1 LSGNDH
7 SSPRHRNSAERRGC
21 SDILFDQAAFLPRQL
36 RMQEECDQML
46 TSPKPKTSLL
56 RVSDTL
62 GLRYEKTGDG
72 PPLVLVHTIRTQL
85 EYFRSLAPLLAKSYT
100 VYAIDLPGHGHSPID
115 PLARFDEPYFRQG
128 VIGFIEKLDLTEV
141 TLVGE
146 SIGGAL
152 ALTVAAAIPKRIE
165 RVFAINPY
173 DYETRYG
180 DGIRRGN
187 WFANFIIG
195 SLQIPVLGAFNA
207 SVENKMVLGK
217 IMGGGYHD
225 PRKLPPDLLAEFG
238 RVARRP
244 GYKRAARKVL
254 AGWQSWSKA
263 RDWYRSVPA
272 PVTLIYGDSDWSHPN
287 ERERTRALL
296 PNARMFTLRDTGHF
310 SAVENPSELARIIL
324 AS

>member
-1 LSGNDH
+1 
-7 SSPRHRNSAERRGC
+7 
-21 SDILFDQAAFLPRQL
+21 
-36 RMQEECDQML
+36 ML
-46 TSPKPKTSLL
+46 TSPKPTLL
-56 RVSDTL
+56 QISNAL
-62 GLRYEKTGDG
+62 SLRYEKTGAG

-85 EYFRSLAPLLAKSYT
+85 EYFRSLAPVLARSYT

-128 VIGFIEKLDLTEV
+128 VIGFIEKLNLADV
-141 TLVGE
+141 TLAGE

-152 ALTVAAAIPKRIE
+152 ALTVAAAIPQRVK

-187 WFANFIIG
+187 GFANFIIG
-195 SLQIPVLGAFNA
+195 GLQIPILGAFNA
-207 SVENKMVLGK
+207 SLENKMVLGK

-225 PRKLPPDLLAEFG
+225 PRKLPPDLLTEFDQ
-238 RVARRP
+238 VAHRP

-254 AGWQSWSKA
+254 AGWRSWSKA
-263 RDWYRSVPA
+263 RDQYRKVSA
-272 PVTLIYGDSDWSHPN
+272 PVTLIYGDSDWSRPD
-287 ERERTRALL
+287 ERARTRALL
-296 PNARMFTLRDTGHF
+296 PDARVVTLENTGHF

-324 AS
+324 GS

>member
-1 LSGNDH
+1 M
-7 SSPRHRNSAERRGC
+7 P
-21 SDILFDQAAFLPRQL
+21 
-36 RMQEECDQML
+36 
-46 TSPKPKTSLL
+46 TSPESKPTLL
-56 RVSDTL
+56 PISSNL
-62 GLRYEKTGDG
+62 ALRYEKTGAG
-72 PPLVLVHTIRTQL
+72 PPLVLMHTIRTQL
-85 EYFRSLAPLLAKSYT
+85 EYFRSLAPVLAKSYT

-115 PLARFDEPYFRQG
+115 PLARFDEPYLRQG
-128 VIGFIEKLDLTEV
+128 VIGFIETLDLTDV
-141 TLVGE
+141 TLAGE

-152 ALTVAAAIPKRIE
+152 ALTVAAAIPQRIK

-187 WFANFIIG
+187 GFANLIIG

-207 SVENKMVLGK
+207 WLENKIVLGK

-225 PRKLPPDLLAEFG
+225 PRKLPPDLLTEFD

-254 AGWQSWSKA
+254 AGWRSWSKA
-263 RDWYRSVPA
+263 RDHYPGVSA
-272 PVTLIYGDSDWSHPN
+272 PVTLIYGDSDWSRPN

-296 PNARMFTLRDTGHF
+296 ADARRVTLKDTGHF
-310 SAVENPSELARIIL
+310 SAVENPSELARVIL
-324 AS
+324 GS

>member
-1 LSGNDH
+1 M
-7 SSPRHRNSAERRGC
+7 PT
-21 SDILFDQAAFLPRQL
+21 P
-36 RMQEECDQML
+36 
-46 TSPKPKTSLL
+46 PKPQPSLL
-56 RVSDTL
+56 EISDAL
-62 GLRYEKTGDG
+62 SLRYEKTGDG
-72 PPLVLVHTIRTQL
+72 PPLVLMHTIRTQL
-85 EYFRSLAPLLAKSYT
+85 EYFRSLAPLLAKSFT

-115 PLARFDEPYFRQG
+115 ALARLDEPYFRQG
-128 VIGFIEKLDLTEV
+128 VIGFIEKLNLTDV

-152 ALTVAAAIPKRIE
+152 ALTVAAAIPQRVE

-173 DYETRYG
+173 DYDIRYG

-187 WFANFIIG
+187 WFANLIIG
-195 SLQIPVLGAFNA
+195 SLQIPFLGAFNA
-207 SVENKMVLGK
+207 WAENKMVLGK

-225 PRKLPPDLLAEFG
+225 PRKLPADLLAEFG
-238 RVARRP
+238 RVAQRP

-254 AGWQSWSKA
+254 AGWRSWSKA
-263 RDWYRSVPA
+263 RDQYREISA
-272 PVTLIYGDSDWSHPN
+272 PVTLIYGDSDWSRPN

-296 PNARMFTLRDTGHF
+296 PNARMYTLKDSGHF